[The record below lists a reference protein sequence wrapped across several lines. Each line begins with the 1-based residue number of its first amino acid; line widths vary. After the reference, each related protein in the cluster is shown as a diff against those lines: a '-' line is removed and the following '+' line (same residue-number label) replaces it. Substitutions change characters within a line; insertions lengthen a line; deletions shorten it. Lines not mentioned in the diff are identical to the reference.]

1 MAIDNLTRLKHIQ
14 DAAREA
20 ISFVSAKRKEDLLGD
35 RMLQLAVVKELEII
49 GEAAGKL
56 TQALRDR
63 HPQIPWIDIISMRNR
78 LAHEYFG
85 IDLDI
90 VWDTVQHSLPSL
102 LGELEAMVKQEES
115 GR

>member
-1 MAIDNLTRLKHIQ
+1 MAIDNLTRLKHMQ

-20 ISFVSAKRKEDLLGD
+20 ISFVSHKRKEDLTND

-63 HPQIPWIDIISMRNR
+63 YPHIPWIDIISMRNR

-102 LGELEAMVKQEES
+102 LRELEAMVKQEES
-115 GR
+115 GG